1 MGGAAKSPVGLALA
15 ACVLLTGCA
24 VEARPAAPPP
34 QIPTIV
40 APTTASR
47 VPVMADRPLPENCDE
62 IVPGDQI
69 NQALGQELPGEGQ
82 QIVGVPEES
91 VGRTGKIDCYYGIP
105 PGKQISAAMLIV
117 GLATYTDELTA
128 RNRVTDSIEA
138 ERTDGAKITD
148 VEVGK
153 QRGNLV
159 ATGEERLLIGS
170 LGKTTFVVRAK
181 VGVLPED
188 KVGAVL
194 AGLAAQTMTAPIS

>member
-1 MGGAAKSPVGLALA
+1 MGGVVKSSVGLALA
-15 ACVLLTGCA
+15 ACVLLAGCA
-24 VEARPAAPPP
+24 VETRPTAPPP

-40 APTTASR
+40 APTSVSR

-62 IVPGDQI
+62 IIPGDQI
-69 NQALGQELPGEGQ
+69 NQALGQELPGVGQ
-82 QIVGVPEES
+82 EIIGVPEES
-91 VGRTGKIDCYYGIP
+91 LGRTGKIDCYYGIP
-105 PGKQISAAMLIV
+105 PGRPISGALLIV
-117 GLATYTDELTA
+117 GLATYADELTA
-128 RNRVTDSIEA
+128 RGRVTDSIDV
-138 ERTDGAKITD
+138 ERSEGAKISD

-159 ATGEERLLIGS
+159 ETRDERLLIGS

-188 KVGAVL
+188 KVGPVL